1 MIDFGLIEDKRHSK
15 DAMDAQWSDDETLQL
30 KLDFEDAYHL
40 WTARRTKS
48 SSERCHNLHRNHLHS
63 KWEEKIK
70 LCNNLEIS
78 AVKRKFSKDNKAACR
93 KLLNTLK
100 YDESRN
106 PTSSS

>member
-40 WTARRTKS
+40 WTVRRTKS

-70 LCNNLEIS
+70 LCNHLEIP
-78 AVKRKFSKDNKAACR
+78 AVNNKAACK
-93 KLLNTLK
+93 KLLNKLK
-100 YDESRN
+100 YDESRKL
-106 PTSSS
+106 TSSS

>member
-15 DAMDAQWSDDETLQL
+15 DAMDAQSSDDETLQL

-70 LCNNLEIS
+70 LCNNLEIP
-78 AVKRKFSKDNKAACR
+78 AVNNKAACK
-93 KLLNTLK
+93 KLLNKLK
-100 YDESRN
+100 YDESHN
-106 PTSSS
+106 PKSSS